1 MRNIKGYTRGFI
13 VVLVA
18 LALFCGCREGNP
30 TAERGNQPGINTGD
44 QRERGSGG
52 GRFMLP
58 DFSLLDLE
66 GREHRLFDYIGKKP
80 LLLVFWTSNCRY
92 CLAEIPDL
100 NRVFEERSGTL
111 QLLSIN
117 ILESQRAVERMAMSR
132 GIRYPVLLDRQGL
145 TAQLYHIRGVPTHIV
160 IDLSGSMGYYG
171 HDLAEAIKRIDQLK
185 G

>member
-1 MRNIKGYTRGFI
+1 MRYKNVHMRGFI

-18 LALFCGCREGNP
+18 VALFCGCREGNI

-44 QRERGSGG
+44 QRARDSGG

-58 DFSLLDLE
+58 DFSLQDLE

-80 LLLVFWTSNCRY
+80 ILLVFWTSNCRY

-100 NRVFEERSGTL
+100 NRIFQERSDTL
-111 QLLSIN
+111 NVLSIN
-117 ILESQRAVERMAMSR
+117 VLESQRAAQRMAVSR

-145 TAQLYHIRGVPTHIV
+145 AAQSYHIRGVPTHIV
-160 IDLSGSMGYYG
+160 IDLAGSMGYYG